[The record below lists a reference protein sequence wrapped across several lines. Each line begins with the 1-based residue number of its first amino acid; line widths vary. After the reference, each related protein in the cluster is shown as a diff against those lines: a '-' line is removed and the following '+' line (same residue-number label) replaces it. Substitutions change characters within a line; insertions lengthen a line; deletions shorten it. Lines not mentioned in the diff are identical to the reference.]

1 MFKAGY
7 VAIVGLPNAGKSS
20 LVNTLV
26 GEKVAIISSKPQ
38 TTRENII
45 GIVNGDDHQII
56 LVDTPGVHH
65 SKNALDKVMMK
76 NGRRAVSGVDL
87 IVYLLDGTK
96 QPDQEEI
103 EYIDHLPEPK
113 IVVKTKID
121 LKEQKNFKND
131 IEVSSRTGE
140 NIDKLKAM
148 ILSYLPTYEQEHYIY
163 DKDFYTDKSVKFL
176 IAEEIREKALNL
188 LRAEVPHGIAV
199 EIIRFYEEEKVVY
212 IDADIV
218 CENERHKGMII
229 GKGGQTL
236 KKIGSEARNFA
247 EHLLDKKVMLKL
259 FVKVEKN
266 WRDNPNKIKSL
277 GLNGWM

>member
-45 GIVNGDDHQII
+45 GIVNGEDYQII

-76 NGRRAVSGVDL
+76 NVRSAVSGVDL

-163 DKDFYTDKSVKFL
+163 DKDFYTDKSIKFL

-236 KKIGSEARNFA
+236 KKIGSDARNFA
-247 EHLLDKKVMLKL
+247 EQLLDKKVMLKL

-277 GLNGWM
+277 GLNG

>member
-45 GIVNGDDHQII
+45 GIVNGEDYQII

-76 NGRRAVSGVDL
+76 NVRSAVSGVDL
-87 IVYLLDGTK
+87 VVYLLDGTK

-236 KKIGSEARNFA
+236 KKIGSDARNFA
-247 EHLLDKKVMLKL
+247 EQLLGKKVMLKL

>member
-76 NGRRAVSGVDL
+76 NVRSAVSGVDL

-113 IVVKTKID
+113 ITVKTKID

-140 NIDKLKAM
+140 NVDKLKAM

-163 DKDFYTDKSVKFL
+163 DKDFYTDKSIKFL

-247 EHLLDKKVMLKL
+247 EHLLGKKVMLKL

-277 GLNGWM
+277 GLNG

>member
-45 GIVNGDDHQII
+45 GIVNGEDYQII

-76 NGRRAVSGVDL
+76 NVRSAVSGVDL
-87 IVYLLDGTK
+87 VVYLLDGTK

-163 DKDFYTDKSVKFL
+163 DKDFYTDKSIKFL

-236 KKIGSEARNFA
+236 KKIGSDARNFA
-247 EHLLDKKVMLKL
+247 EQLLDKKVMLKL

-277 GLNGWM
+277 GLNG